1 MASGGASQIVW
12 CGMPSIL
19 KRWTRI
25 VLISSAL
32 AAGAGQASAES
43 LVEAMVSAYAGN
55 PTLKGER
62 ARQRGTD
69 ELVPQA
75 LSGWRPTVSS
85 EGSIANVWQ
94 DSNVAPSSEFSPKS
108 LSIGLSQPIFRG
120 FKTIN
125 GTKSAEANVKAGKQG
140 LLAVEQDILFQAIQA
155 YMNVI
160 RDRQIVAL
168 RQKNVEVL
176 KKQLGAADERL
187 KVGEIT
193 RTDVS
198 QARARVSGAQ
208 SNVASAKSILA
219 ASVSNYIN
227 VVGHKPGNLKYP
239 KLAKL
244 PKTLD
249 EAQATAEEVNP
260 NILAAAYVEEASN
273 YDTEVVKG
281 DLLPVVDLLASA
293 TLNDNPS
300 PAESWSE
307 RATVEVVLTIPL
319 YEAGRVYS
327 SVRQAKQVASQR
339 RLEVIQTSRTVRESV
354 STSWNNLAAASE
366 IISSV
371 KEQVSAAELALD
383 GVHQEYFVGSRTTL
397 DVLDAEGDVVN
408 ARVALVSAERDQIV
422 AAYQILGS
430 IGRLTARDLRLPV
443 EYYDADEN
451 YLNVRG
457 KWFGTRAD
465 TIE

>member
-1 MASGGASQIVW
+1 MQIV
-12 CGMPSIL
+12 L

-25 VLISSAL
+25 ILISSAL
-32 AAGAGQASAES
+32 VVGAGQAAAES
-43 LVEAMVSAYAGN
+43 LIEAMVSAYTGN
-55 PTLKGER
+55 PTLRGER

-75 LSGWRPTVSS
+75 LSGWRPTVDT

-94 DSNVAPSSEFSPKS
+94 DSNAGPSAEFSPKS
-108 LSIGLSQPIFRG
+108 VSIGLTQPIFRG

-125 GTKSAEANVKAGKQG
+125 GTKSAEANVEAGKQG

-160 RDRQIVAL
+160 RDRQVVGL
-168 RQKNVEVL
+168 RQKNVDVL
-176 KKQLGAADERL
+176 KKQLGAADERF

-193 RTDVS
+193 RTDVA
-198 QARARVSGAQ
+198 QARAGVSEAQ
-208 SNVASAKSILA
+208 SNLAFAKSNLA
-219 ASVSNYIN
+219 ASVANYIN
-227 VVGHKPGNLKYP
+227 VVGHRPGNLKYP
-239 KLAKL
+239 KLARL

-249 EAQATAEEVNP
+249 EAQAIAEEVNP

-281 DLLPVVDLLASA
+281 DLLPAVNLGAFA
-293 TLNDNPS
+293 EFNDNPS
-300 PAESWSE
+300 TGVGSSESARIE
-307 RATVEVVLTIPL
+307 GVLAIPL

-339 RLEVIQTSRTVRESV
+339 RLEVIQAGRAVRESV
-354 STSWNNLAAASE
+354 SISWNDLTAARE
-366 IISSV
+366 IIRSA
-371 KEQVSAAELALD
+371 KAQVSAADLALD
-383 GVHQEYFVGSRTTL
+383 GVRQEYLVGSRTTL
-397 DVLDAEGDVVN
+397 DVLDAETEVVT
-408 ARVALVSAERDQIV
+408 ARIVLVSAERDQIV
-422 AAYQILGS
+422 KAYQILAS

-457 KWFGTRAD
+457 KWIGTGAD

>member
-1 MASGGASQIVW
+1 MASA
-12 CGMPSIL
+12 
-19 KRWTRI
+19 
-25 VLISSAL
+25 AL
-32 AAGAGQASAES
+32 VVGAGQASAES
-43 LVEAMVSAYAGN
+43 LNEAMVSAYSGN
-55 PTLKGER
+55 PTLRAER

-75 LSGWRPTVSS
+75 LSGWRPTVTA
-85 EGSIANVWQ
+85 EGSVSRIWS
-94 DSNVAPSSEFSPKS
+94 DSNVTPSSDITPKS
-108 LSIGLSQPIFRG
+108 VAIGLSQPIFRG

-125 GTKSAEANVKAGKQG
+125 GTKSAEANVEAGKQN

-160 RDRQIVAL
+160 RDRQIVGL

-176 KKQLGAADERL
+176 QKQLTAADERF

-193 RTDVS
+193 RTDVAQS
-198 QARARVSGAQ
+198 RARVSGAQ
-208 SNVASAKSILA
+208 SNVASANATLA
-219 ASVSNYIN
+219 ASVANYIN

-239 KLAKL
+239 RLAKL
-244 PKTLD
+244 PKSLD
-249 EAQATAEEVNP
+249 TAQAAAEEINP

-273 YDTEVVKG
+273 FDIEVVKG
-281 DLLPVVDLLASA
+281 DLLPEVDLQAS
-293 TLNDNPS
+293 TTRNDNPS
-300 PAESWSE
+300 AGVGSSESTKIE
-307 RATVEVVLTIPL
+307 GILTIPL

-327 SVRQAKQVASQR
+327 SVREAKHLASQR
-339 RLEVIQTSRTVRESV
+339 RLEVIQAGRSVRESV
-354 STSWNNLAAASE
+354 SISWNNLAAARE
-366 IISSV
+366 IIRST
-371 KEQVSAAELALD
+371 KAQVSAAELALD
-383 GVHQEYFVGSRTTL
+383 GVRQEYLVGSRTTL
-397 DVLDAEGDVVN
+397 DVLDAESEVFT
-408 ARVALVSAERDQIV
+408 ARIAQVSAERDQVV

-457 KWFGTRAD
+457 KWFGTGAD

>member
-1 MASGGASQIVW
+1 MW
-12 CGMPSIL
+12 CGMQSIL
-19 KRWTRI
+19 KRWTGI
-25 VLISSAL
+25 FLASAIL
-32 AAGAGQASAES
+32 MAGAGRASAES
-43 LVEAMVSAYAGN
+43 LVEAMVSAYTGN

-75 LSGWRPTVSS
+75 LSGWRPTVTA
-85 EGSIANVWQ
+85 EGSVANEWT
-94 DSNVAPSSEFSPKS
+94 DSNIAPSAEFSPKS
-108 LSIGLSQPIFRG
+108 VSIGLSQPIFRG

-125 GTKSAEANVKAGKQG
+125 GTKSAEANVEAGRQN

-160 RDRQIVAL
+160 RDRQVVGL
-168 RQKNVEVL
+168 RQKNVDVL
-176 KKQLGAADERL
+176 RKQLGAADERF

-193 RTDVS
+193 RTDVA
-198 QARARVSGAQ
+198 QAKASVSGAR
-208 SNVASAKSILA
+208 SNVASAKASLA
-219 ASVSNYIN
+219 ASVANYIS
-227 VVGHKPGNLKYP
+227 VIGHSPGNLKYP
-239 KLAKL
+239 KLARL

-281 DLLPVVDLLASA
+281 DLLPAVDLQASA
-293 TLNDNPS
+293 VKNDNPS
-300 PAESWSE
+300 ATTGSSES
-307 RATVEVVLTIPL
+307 AIVEGVLTIPL

-327 SVRQAKQVASQR
+327 SVRQAKQLASQR
-339 RLEVIQTSRTVRESV
+339 RLQVIQAGRAVRESV
-354 STSWNNLAAASE
+354 STSWNNLTAARE
-366 IISSV
+366 IIRSA

-383 GVHQEYFVGSRTTL
+383 GVRQEYFVGSRTTL
-397 DVLDAEGDVVN
+397 DVLDAESAVVN
-408 ARVALVSAERDQIV
+408 ARIAQVSAERDQVV

-457 KWFGTRAD
+457 KWIGTGAD